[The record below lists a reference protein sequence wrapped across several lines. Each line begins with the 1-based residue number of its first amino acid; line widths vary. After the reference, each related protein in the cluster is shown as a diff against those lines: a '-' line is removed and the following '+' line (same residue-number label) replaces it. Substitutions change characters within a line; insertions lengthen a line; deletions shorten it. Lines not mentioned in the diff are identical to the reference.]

1 MTLSDARPRVDNAMP
16 CDPWL
21 RAKLSAAD
29 MISCFLYH
37 CVTVDGM

>member
-1 MTLSDARPRVDNAMP
+1 MTLSDARPRVDNAMR

-29 MISCFLYH
+29 LISCFLYH
-37 CVTVDGM
+37 RATVDGI